1 MPLSLSNPQLQ
12 GKDLLREI
20 SAICVVMGACCS
32 NREGRPVNNTSHVQL
47 QLYQSKNRLQDIH
60 KRLQKLNL
68 HLSYFQHKAS
78 DYKHLLRD
86 LKHTQHEYLD
96 RHIQLG
102 VSVELMNDLLGQL
115 DTEVQAQFIS
125 ERESTD
131 LSREEL
137 MTVIK
142 GVRAQKQAEKLESLS
157 TSLQTYIQ
165 YPAERVEFDSKVGKS
180 IDEVKI
186 TSTSLLGYMRFVEEC
201 KKGAAEA
208 VQGLGDASSIS
219 GDEKWEDKVRKWE
232 QLRKNTRK
240 LADDLTAFSQ
250 GLLKAY
256 QKIVEELETLKQE
269 VNRYF
274 EQEGRTGRASEVH
287 SAAQNYITLLA
298 SERRSIPRKS
308 RGSTGPS
315 SPLIPGSKSG
325 SVYMEEFQEGLRR
338 LCILNHYRDGE
349 VMSESAAYDLLLALV
364 KAKDEAD
371 RQAAHSDKP
380 PLPLELFLLSFL
392 ATQHNGRDEVKAEA
406 LKFTGALDRLAST
419 RLGQLSLELLKFA
432 ESDPLSIHEEVFIC
446 KALAQLHTQLQP
458 QTETWET
465 GGSVVLYSAIQMVE
479 QWFGTEPETG
489 ALVVP
494 GLAPNLQ
501 SIDLAVY
508 YVKARLVELNKSAE
522 QLFYDLDTR
531 KANNIPRDQFT
542 SGLKQ
547 LLRLQLPDEC
557 LEELGKLLDKT
568 ASNGIFRTEL
578 NELFRTDSFK
588 AESCRTSCM
597 DVVAA
602 LRTAYTE
609 WKSELSSQLYLE
621 FILVPLNDYK
631 VKISDAAGLIQD
643 LDPELT
649 SQQVSTY
656 LQKLETSVGPSFP
669 FESFREFFLLNPI
682 GPSALSYFSNSQLA
696 CSGLTWAQGK
706 AKVPDL
712 VVSILRGRKSESR
725 V

>member
-1 MPLSLSNPQLQ
+1 
-12 GKDLLREI
+12 
-20 SAICVVMGACCS
+20 MGACCS
-32 NREGRPVNNTSHVQL
+32 NREGRPVENASQVQL
-47 QLYQSKNRLQDIH
+47 QLYQSKNRLSDIH

-68 HLSYFQHKAS
+68 HLTYFQHKAS
-78 DYKHLLRD
+78 DYKHLLRE

-102 VSVELMNDLLGQL
+102 TSVELMNDLLGQL

-157 TSLQTYIQ
+157 STLQTYIQ

-180 IDEVKI
+180 IEEVKI
-186 TSTSLLGYMRFVEEC
+186 TSTSLLGYMKFVEEC
-201 KKGAAEA
+201 RKGAAEA
-208 VQGLGDASSIS
+208 VQGLGDTSSTS
-219 GDEKWEDKVRKWE
+219 GDEKWEEKVRKWE
-232 QLRKNTRK
+232 QLRKTTRK
-240 LADDLTAFSQ
+240 LADDLTSYSQ
-250 GLLKAY
+250 GLLKVY
-256 QKIVEELETLKQE
+256 QKIVEDLETLKKE
-269 VNRYF
+269 VDRYF
-274 EQEGRTGRASEVH
+274 EQEGRTGRASEVQ
-287 SAAQNYITLLA
+287 SAAQNYLTLLT

-315 SPLIPGSKSG
+315 SPILSGSKGG

-364 KAKDEAD
+364 KAKEEAD
-371 RQAAHSDKP
+371 QQAANSGKP
-380 PLPLELFLLSFL
+380 PLPLELFIISFL
-392 ATQHNGRDEVKAEA
+392 ASQHSDRAEVLAQV
-406 LKFTGALDRLAST
+406 LKFTAALDRLAST

-432 ESDPLSIHEEVFIC
+432 ETDPLSIHEEVFIC
-446 KALAQLHTQLQP
+446 KALAQLHSKLRPEPT
-458 QTETWET
+458 TEIWET
-465 GGSVVLYSAIQMVE
+465 GGSLVLYSAIRMVE
-479 QWFGTEPETG
+479 QWFRTEPETG
-489 ALVVP
+489 AHVIS
-494 GLAPNLQ
+494 GLKPNFT
-501 SIDLAVY
+501 SVDLAVY

-547 LLRLQLPDEC
+547 VLRLQLSDEC
-557 LEELGKLLDKT
+557 LEELGQVLDKT

-578 NELFRTDSFK
+578 NELFRTDSFQ
-588 AESCRTSCM
+588 AENCRTSCV
-597 DVVAA
+597 DVVTA
-602 LRTAYTE
+602 LRTAYAE

-631 VKISDAAGLIQD
+631 VKITDAVGLIQA

-649 SQQVSTY
+649 PEQVNTY
-656 LQKLETSVGPSFP
+656 LQKLENSVGHNFP

-682 GPSALSYFSNSQLA
+682 GPSALSFFSKFQVA
-696 CSGLTWAQGK
+696 CLGLTWSQGK
-706 AKVPDL
+706 TKVPDL
-712 VVSILRGRKSESR
+712 VVSMLRGKKSDSR
-725 V
+725 I